1 VESRRRRVTA
11 RVTAHPSRRL
21 KYLDTWRCIAVS
33 LVILNHLRWNDSIH
47 GPVSARGFGGIFQF
61 GYVGVSIFFFI
72 SGYVVSAT
80 CLREVAVDR
89 TFSAAAFYVR
99 RIFRIVPP
107 LLLYL
112 TTCLLLGS
120 LGLLYFSFTNFLS
133 AATYLCNTT
142 LTPCGWYA
150 GHTWSLAYEEQFYLL
165 FPFVFAFVE
174 LHRKPDRVLLLPCIM
189 VALLPLIFVVEWLGR
204 IGFFVTYALFTLGY
218 VVAKHQASLER
229 AIAKVSLPLCL
240 VCAALVFYPP
250 DPYADPG
257 FEMHYRF
264 VYIVA
269 MPLLVL
275 STGVPGTLV
284 NRWFENRLLAYVGR
298 ISYSIYL
305 WQELVLGP
313 ERAGIPGLL
322 HVGLLLLMIAM
333 CALSFEVFEK
343 RMIRIGRRYSD
354 RLQGRGPA
362 PHPD

>member
-1 VESRRRRVTA
+1 VTPHA
-11 RVTAHPSRRL
+11 SKRL
-21 KYLDTWRCIAVS
+21 TYLDTWRCIAVS

-47 GPVSARGFGGIFQF
+47 DAVDAHGLDAIFQF

-80 CLREVAVDR
+80 CLREVAVNR

-99 RIFRIVPP
+99 RIFRIIPP

-112 TTCLLLGS
+112 TMCLLLGG
-120 LGLLYFSFTNFLS
+120 LGFLYFSFTNFLS

-142 LTPCGWYA
+142 LTPCGWYG

-165 FPFVFAFVE
+165 FPFVFACVE
-174 LHRKPDRVLLLPCIM
+174 LHRKPDRVLLMPCIM
-189 VALLPLIFVVEWLGR
+189 IALLPLIFVVDWLGR

-218 VVAKHQASLER
+218 VFARHQAAIEKV
-229 AIAKVSLPLCL
+229 IAKYWLPLFG

-250 DPYADPG
+250 DPYANPD

-264 VYIVA
+264 VYIA
-269 MPLLVL
+269 AIPLLVF
-275 STGVPGTLV
+275 STGIPGTLV
-284 NRWFENRLLAYVGR
+284 NRLFENRPLAYVGR

-305 WQELVLGP
+305 WQELMLGP

-333 CALSFEVFEK
+333 CALSFEVFER

-354 RLQGRGPA
+354 RLQDRMLVSRPV
-362 PHPD
+362 